1 MKVIIK
7 NIVSSFFANNNGW
20 VMNVKDAHDF
30 ENARKAIQFGC
41 NQHLKRVEIH
51 YIYDNPGSNFTTG
64 VVDFP

>member
-1 MKVIIK
+1 
-7 NIVSSFFANNNGW
+7 
-20 VMNVKDAHDF
+20 MNVKDAHDF